1 MGGGGGV
8 EGPGPPDSKKLG
20 QRCFVFFCCFLVLTF
35 NLFNS
40 FTEGTDPRVRWFIF
54 WKTIIFQ
61 GSRGGPTFFVV
72 GGGVKLFSRV
82 GGGGVQMLISVE
94 TYRNCD
100 FPGPPIPSLYPR
112 MFCLHLQLGPS
123 NRSTFVGC
131 VQALRDG
138 TKFSLIYTCKG
149 RAVAQWYS
157 A

>member
-1 MGGGGGV
+1 MVYFLENNNFPRFQRGSNIFRGGG
-8 EGPGPPDSKKLG
+8 E
-20 QRCFVFFCCFLVLTF
+20 
-35 NLFNS
+35 
-40 FTEGTDPRVRWFIF
+40 
-54 WKTIIFQ
+54 
-61 GSRGGPTFFVV
+61 GPTFFQ
-72 GGGVKLFSRV
+72 G

-138 TKFSLIYTCKG
+138 TKFFLIYPCKG
-149 RAVAQWYS
+149 RAVAQW
-157 A
+157 

>member
-1 MGGGGGV
+1 MGGGGGGGV
-8 EGPGPPDSKKLG
+8 KGPGPPDSKKLG
-20 QRCFVFFCCFLVLTF
+20 QRCFVIFAVFLVLTF

-61 GSRGGPTFFVV
+61 GSRGGPTFFGVGGGAQPFFQGG
-72 GGGVKLFSRV
+72 GGGVKK
-82 GGGGVQMLISVE
+82 LISVE

-149 RAVAQWYS
+149 RAVAQW
-157 A
+157 

>member
-1 MGGGGGV
+1 M
-8 EGPGPPDSKKLG
+8 
-20 QRCFVFFCCFLVLTF
+20 
-35 NLFNS
+35 
-40 FTEGTDPRVRWFIF
+40 
-54 WKTIIFQ
+54 
-61 GSRGGPTFFVV
+61 GPTFFGV
-72 GGGVKLFSRV
+72 GGGVQLFSR
-82 GGGGVQMLISVE
+82 GGGGVQKLISVE

-149 RAVAQWYS
+149 RAVAQW
-157 A
+157 

>member
-1 MGGGGGV
+1 MVYFLENNNFPRFQRGSNIFRGGGRGPTFFQGGGGGV
-8 EGPGPPDSKKLG
+8 QK
-20 QRCFVFFCCFLVLTF
+20 
-35 NLFNS
+35 
-40 FTEGTDPRVRWFIF
+40 
-54 WKTIIFQ
+54 
-61 GSRGGPTFFVV
+61 
-72 GGGVKLFSRV
+72 
-82 GGGGVQMLISVE
+82 LISVE

-149 RAVAQWYS
+149 RAVAQW
-157 A
+157 

>member
-1 MGGGGGV
+1 MVYFLENNNFPRFQRRSNIFRGGGRGPTFFQGGGGGV
-8 EGPGPPDSKKLG
+8 QK
-20 QRCFVFFCCFLVLTF
+20 
-35 NLFNS
+35 
-40 FTEGTDPRVRWFIF
+40 
-54 WKTIIFQ
+54 
-61 GSRGGPTFFVV
+61 
-72 GGGVKLFSRV
+72 
-82 GGGGVQMLISVE
+82 LISVE

-149 RAVAQWYS
+149 RVVAQW
-157 A
+157 